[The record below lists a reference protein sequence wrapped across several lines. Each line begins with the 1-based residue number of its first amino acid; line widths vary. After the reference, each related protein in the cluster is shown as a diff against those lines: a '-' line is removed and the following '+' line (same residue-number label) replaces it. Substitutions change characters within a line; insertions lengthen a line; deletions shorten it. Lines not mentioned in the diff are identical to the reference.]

1 MNFND
6 KYLSIPPYLSTTWD
20 NIISLQMEGSS
31 LKITMKEGGSVY
43 IPDLDMLEIE
53 DLFAAHESYLNH
65 KSSNSNKELLSQINP
80 DLLSQRMEIPFK
92 IGVGNS
98 EGFSGMLQHNPE
110 FANAPDM
117 PQEILKKIGA
127 IAKIL
132 SPRETLDFPPPEPH
146 CNCPHCQISRAIFQ
160 NEEEKFENTTIEIE
174 DFDQPVKDEELEF
187 NQWAINHEGDQLY
200 LVENKLDA
208 NEKYHVF
215 LGKPIGCTC
224 GMDGCE
230 HILAVLKS

>member
-20 NIISLQMEGSS
+20 NILCLQMEGSL
-31 LKITMKEGGSVY
+31 LKITLKEGGTVFV
-43 IPDLDMLEIE
+43 PDLDMLEIE
-53 DLFAAHESYLNH
+53 ELFAAHESYLNI
-65 KSSNSNKELLSQINP
+65 KSSILNKDLLSQFNP

-132 SPRETLDFPPPEPH
+132 SPRDSLDFPPPEPH

-160 NEEEKFENTTIEIE
+160 IDEGILNNSTQEVDI
-174 DFDQPVKDEELEF
+174 DVPVKDEELQF
-187 NQWAINHEGDQLY
+187 NQWLIEHEGDQLY
-200 LVENKLDA
+200 LVENKLNE

-215 LGKPIGCTC
+215 LGKPICCTC
-224 GMDGCE
+224 GIEGCE